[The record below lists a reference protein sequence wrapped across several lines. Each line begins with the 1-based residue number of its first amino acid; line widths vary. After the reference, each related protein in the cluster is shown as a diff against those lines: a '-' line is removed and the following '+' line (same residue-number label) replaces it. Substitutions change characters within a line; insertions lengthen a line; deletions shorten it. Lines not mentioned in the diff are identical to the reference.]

1 MTKSGNK
8 EESLSNR
15 YKKMFE
21 ELEKQGQDIN
31 SVFKQLGEKEAFLQ
45 RIQDVED
52 DVAED
57 QTEVLSKL
65 IAMVISEGA

>member
-31 SVFKQLGEKEAFLQ
+31 SVFKQLGEKEALLQ
-45 RIQDVED
+45 RIQDV
-52 DVAED
+52 
-57 QTEVLSKL
+57 
-65 IAMVISEGA
+65 

>member
-31 SVFKQLGEKEAFLQ
+31 SVFKQLGEKEALLQ

-57 QTEVLSKL
+57 QT
-65 IAMVISEGA
+65 